1 MLKCVLL
8 AGLCVLIM
16 AVLGRLAASILL
28 SKRSSWKKM
37 WVPLLLL
44 VIIVAAGFA
53 LTSIFFYTVS
63 HDNFLTRGDALGTG
77 QKSKT
82 KLYYAPA
89 VNAED
94 AVPAYDIY
102 LKESE

>member
-1 MLKCVLL
+1 MLKCILL

-44 VIIVAAGFA
+44 VIIVASGFA
-53 LTSIFFYTVS
+53 MTSIFFYTVS
-63 HDNFLTRGDALGTG
+63 HDNFLTRGYARGAE
-77 QKSKT
+77 QKNET
-82 KLYYAPA
+82 RLYYAPA
-89 VNAED
+89 ED
-94 AVPAYDIY
+94 FVDDISTYGIY
-102 LKESE
+102 LEEDS

>member
-1 MLKCVLL
+1 MLKCILL

-16 AVLGRLAASILL
+16 AVLGRLAAIILL

-53 LTSIFFYTVS
+53 LISVFFYTVS
-63 HDNFLTRGDALGTG
+63 HDNFLTRGDAHGTG
-77 QKSKT
+77 QKSET

-89 VNAED
+89 VDAED
-94 AVPAYDIY
+94 DISTYDIY